1 MIEQLD
7 QNMISAVKHLDRE
20 FSAIRTSRANPS
32 MLDNIFADAY
42 GSKTPLNQL
51 GNISITD
58 SSTITIQVWDTS
70 IIKNIENSILE
81 SDLGVNPQ
89 IDGQI
94 IRIPIPKLSEE
105 RREELTKVAAK
116 YAENSKVVIR
126 NLRRDFIDS
135 QKELKKN
142 SEISEDDLKKILNE
156 VQKLTDSS
164 IEKID
169 ELLKVKKEDILKV

>member
-7 QNMISAVKHLDRE
+7 QKMISAVKHLDRE

-70 IIKNIENSILE
+70 IIKNT
-81 SDLGVNPQ
+81 
-89 IDGQI
+89 
-94 IRIPIPKLSEE
+94 LSS
-105 RREELTKVAAK
+105 L
-116 YAENSKVVIR
+116 
-126 NLRRDFIDS
+126 
-135 QKELKKN
+135 
-142 SEISEDDLKKILNE
+142 
-156 VQKLTDSS
+156 QKLKAQLWSPF
-164 IEKID
+164 
-169 ELLKVKKEDILKV
+169 